1 MAKYPVVVYGA
12 SGYTGM
18 LIMDWLIDQQIP
30 FTAVARNAKRVQEMM
45 AQRVVRLE
53 SATYEIVEAEHTV
66 EALAKAFK
74 GAKVVCN
81 TVGPFV
87 NFGLT
92 AVEAALKAGCHHID
106 TTGEQG
112 YIRAVRDQ
120 FGELYRQAG
129 LLVSPSTA
137 YMYTFA
143 EIAAELAL
151 ETHGIDVL
159 ETATLCRGTRFAA
172 SGVTVG
178 STASIFE
185 LFRAEQCYL
194 WEKKLVPHAPGT
206 RRSTS
211 STRASCSP
219 CSRCRGA
226 APRCR
231 CTSSTTRACAAA
243 CSYVGFYDN
252 NVMQLVH
259 GLGQKWD
266 AEYKNLPREH
276 QDAVI
281 KQIVDSTTPSMPP
294 RERTTVGAHGGLRD
308 RPRPARGGARHGARH
323 HALHLHRRPAG
334 RGRDEAARRRDQQG
348 RLRLGLQGLR
358 PPLPARLP
366 RAARP
371 GAGHRHAALSG
382 PTMAIID
389 FFDRG
394 WRINPDGRRLHPG
407 RPSLQLRRSRRAVLP
422 DRQRPARR
430 SASRRRP
437 RARSGPPTT

>member
-53 SATYEIVEAEHTV
+53 SATYEIIETEHTV
-66 EALAKAFK
+66 EALTKAFK
-74 GAKVVCN
+74 GASVVCN

-92 AVEAALKAGCHHID
+92 AVEAALEAGCHHLD

-129 LLVSPSTA
+129 LVVSPSTS

-159 ETATLCRGTRFAA
+159 ETATLCRMPRGGG

-185 LFRAEQCYL
+185 LFRSEQCYL
-194 WEKKLVPHAPGT
+194 WEKSLVPHAPHTSANVVDPNFMQPVFSLPWGGT
-206 RRSTS
+206 ALPVYYQHDARVR
-211 STRASCSP
+211 SCS
-219 CSRCRGA
+219 SF
-226 APRCR
+226 
-231 CTSSTTRACAAA
+231 
-243 CSYVGFYDN
+243 VGFYDN
-252 NVMQLVH
+252 NVMQMVH
-259 GLGQKWD
+259 GLGQKWE
-266 AEYKNLPREH
+266 AEYKQLPKEQ
-276 QDAVI
+276 QDVVL
-281 KQIVDSTTPSMPP
+281 KGIVESTTPTMPP
-294 RERTTVGAHGGLRD
+294 RERTTVFRSVDFAI
-308 RPRPARGGARHGARH
+308 
-323 HALHLHRRPAG
+323 G
-334 RGRDEAARRRDQQG
+334 RGQLAAVRATVHGTTPYISTGALQVAGVMKLLDGEAGKVGFAS
-348 RLRLGLQGLR
+348 
-358 PPLPARLP
+358 ACK
-366 RAARP
+366 AF
-371 GAGHRHAALSG
+371 GHRYLLG
-382 PTMAIID
+382 
-389 FFDRG
+389 FLEQRG
-394 WRINPDGRRLHPG
+394 LA
-407 RPSLQLRRSRRAVLP
+407 RATITPL
-422 DRQRPARR
+422 
-430 SASRRRP
+430 
-437 RARSGPPTT
+437 

>member
-18 LIMDWLIDQQIP
+18 LIMDWLIDQNIP
-30 FTAVARNAKRVQEMM
+30 FTAVARNAKRAKDMM

-53 SATYEIVEAEHTV
+53 SATYEIVEAEHNV
-66 EALAKAFK
+66 ESLTKVFN

-112 YIRAVRDQ
+112 YIRDVRDQ

-129 LLVSPSTA
+129 LLVSPSIS

-151 ETHGIDVL
+151 ESPGIDAL
-159 ETATLCRGTRFAA
+159 ETATLCRGPRGGA

-185 LFRAEQCYL
+185 LYRREQCYL
-194 WEKKLVPHAPGT
+194 WEKTLTPHANGT
-206 RRSTS
+206 SFNITSPDFMQPVFALPWGGTALPIFFESDPRVRSCVS
-211 STRASCSP
+211 A
-219 CSRCRGA
+219 
-226 APRCR
+226 
-231 CTSSTTRACAAA
+231 
-243 CSYVGFYDN
+243 VGFYDN

-266 AEYKNLPREH
+266 AEYKQLPKEQ
-276 QDAVI
+276 QDAVL
-281 KQIVDSTTPSMPP
+281 KGIVDSTTPSMPP
-294 RERTTVGAHGGLRD
+294 RERTTSQRSVDFAI
-308 RPRPARGGARHGARH
+308 
-323 HALHLHRRPAG
+323 G
-334 RGRDEAARRRDQQG
+334 RGQLAAV
-348 RLRLGLQGLR
+348 
-358 PPLPARLP
+358 
-366 RAARP
+366 RATVHGITP
-371 GAGHRHAALSG
+371 YISTGAVQTAAVMKLLDGETSKVGFASASKAFGHRYLLGFLEQRGLARATVTAL
-382 PTMAIID
+382 
-389 FFDRG
+389 
-394 WRINPDGRRLHPG
+394 
-407 RPSLQLRRSRRAVLP
+407 
-422 DRQRPARR
+422 
-430 SASRRRP
+430 
-437 RARSGPPTT
+437 

>member
-30 FTAVARNAKRVQEMM
+30 FTAVARDARRTQEMM

-53 SATYEIVEAEHTV
+53 SATYEIIETTHEVD
-66 EALAKAFK
+66 ALATAFK

-112 YIRAVRDQ
+112 YTREVRDR
-120 FGELYRQAG
+120 FGDLYRQAG
-129 LLVSPSTA
+129 LLVSPSIS

-151 ETHGIDVL
+151 ETPGIDAL
-159 ETATLCRGTRFAA
+159 ETATLCRGPRGGA

-185 LFRAEQCYL
+185 LYRQEACYL
-194 WEKKLVPHAPGT
+194 WEKKLVPHPVGASVNVVDPNFVQPVFSLPWGGT
-206 RRSTS
+206 SLPVYLEGDPRVR
-211 STRASCSP
+211 SCS
-219 CSRCRGA
+219 
-226 APRCR
+226 
-231 CTSSTTRACAAA
+231 
-243 CSYVGFYDN
+243 SYVGFYDN

-259 GLGQKWD
+259 SIGQKWQ
-266 AEYKNLPREH
+266 AEYKDLPREH

-281 KQIVDSTTPSMPP
+281 KSIVDSTTPTMPP
-294 RERTTVGAHGGLRD
+294 RERTTTVRTVDFAI
-308 RPRPARGGARHGARH
+308 
-323 HALHLHRRPAG
+323 G
-334 RGRDEAARRRDQQG
+334 RGQLAAVRATVHG
-348 RLRLGLQGLR
+348 ITAYIATGALQT
-358 PPLPARLP
+358 
-366 RAARP
+366 AAVMKLLDGETSRV
-371 GAGHRHAALSG
+371 GFASACKAFGHRYLLG
-382 PTMAIID
+382 
-389 FFDRG
+389 FLEQRG
-394 WRINPDGRRLHPG
+394 LA
-407 RPSLQLRRSRRAVLP
+407 RATVTEL
-422 DRQRPARR
+422 
-430 SASRRRP
+430 
-437 RARSGPPTT
+437 